1 MSTSAAGT
9 TLGTSR
15 ERAKAQRRSGLL
27 HAAADLFSERGFERV
42 SLEDL
47 GAAVGI
53 SGPAVYR
60 HFAGK
65 QAVLAAL
72 LIDVSRELAAGADA
86 VVASSISPGE
96 KLRELVAFH
105 VEFALSNADVILV
118 QDRDLDSL
126 IADDLA

>member
-1 MSTSAAGT
+1 MSTSAASIP
-9 TLGTSR
+9 LGTSR
-15 ERAKAQRRSGLL
+15 ERAKAQRRSALL
-27 HAAADLFSERGFERV
+27 HAAADLFAARGFERV

-86 VVASSISPGE
+86 VIASSATDDA
-96 KLRELVAFH
+96 KLRELIAFH
-105 VEFALSNADVILV
+105 VDFALSNADV
-118 QDRDLDSL
+118 
-126 IADDLA
+126 